1 MFDKPVAFA
10 VPLRRAIAAASAIM
24 ALRARAVA
32 AIAQIT
38 SLGVVRHSSHDRH
51 PKN

>member
-1 MFDKPVAFA
+1 MFDKPVVFA
-10 VPLRRAIAAASAIM
+10 VPLRRSIAATSTIM
-24 ALRARAVA
+24 TLWARAVA